1 MNNNDT
7 AHTLFKPIDTNRDEH
22 IEKNEFHAWI
32 SNNEELPS
40 SSYEAATS
48 RLNRYDDTT
57 TRFDRY
63 KYQDSFQDD
72 LGYTADKYTSYG
84 TRKWM
89 HEPVINTNSSEET
102 NYYLERLGANIYKD
116 SSPKIIRRARSESPV
131 KQEQRVFVRYLQP
144 PPVPPPGPLI
154 IKEVRPRQPSP
165 PLSLVIHEHAPSP
178 PSPPPLILRE
188 RPPTPPKYIPSETII
203 RTLPVLPAP
212 PRSVVIERFSLPP
225 DNPRDIVIERRILYG
240 PQFESR
246 TIVEH
251 APSTLQY
258 RVSIRKY
265 QQVRVTNEDPDGY
278 RTRDGSSLLDPAT
291 SIRQTRNTGV
301 MRDISPPPRSSS
313 LYTTTRGYSIHFDRS
328 NDIINRDYSS
338 TVRINSG
345 GYQ

>member
-225 DNPRDIVIERRILYG
+225 DNPL
-240 PQFESR
+240 
-246 TIVEH
+246 
-251 APSTLQY
+251 
-258 RVSIRKY
+258 RKY

>member
-165 PLSLVIHEHAPSP
+165 PLSLVIHEYAPSP

-225 DNPRDIVIERRILYG
+225 DNPL
-240 PQFESR
+240 
-246 TIVEH
+246 
-251 APSTLQY
+251 
-258 RVSIRKY
+258 RKY

>member
-165 PLSLVIHEHAPSP
+165 PLSLVIREHAPSP

-203 RTLPVLPAP
+203 RTLPVLSAP
-212 PRSVVIERFSLPP
+212 PRSVVIERFPLPP
-225 DNPRDIVIERRILYG
+225 DNPL
-240 PQFESR
+240 
-246 TIVEH
+246 
-251 APSTLQY
+251 
-258 RVSIRKY
+258 RKY

-291 SIRQTRNTGV
+291 SIRQTRNNGV